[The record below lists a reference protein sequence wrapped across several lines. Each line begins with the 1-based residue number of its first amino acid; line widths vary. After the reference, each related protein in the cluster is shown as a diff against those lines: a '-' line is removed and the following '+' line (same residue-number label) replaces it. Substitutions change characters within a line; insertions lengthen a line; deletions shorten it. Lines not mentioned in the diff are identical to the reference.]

1 MKIEIPDNILKQG
14 NLSPKELLTELA
26 TLLYSKTDLSWS
38 AAAQLIGISRDEFL
52 LELAKRN
59 IPVKYSIEDL
69 EKDLQNFVA
78 EPDDSGK

>member
-1 MKIEIPDNILKQG
+1 MKIEIPDTILKQG

-38 AAAQLIGISRDEFL
+38 AAARLAGISRDEFL
-52 LELAKRN
+52 QELGNRH

-69 EKDLQNFVA
+69 KSDLQSFQLNHA
-78 EPDDSGK
+78 